1 MLIKKKKNNRVASE
15 FVNAKNAELRSRN
28 DQDQSQK
35 TLLEVYLTSK
45 DLDVKDVVTMVS
57 DMLLA
62 GIDTV
67 ATKHINWSKIQ
78 KCF

>member
-1 MLIKKKKNNRVASE
+1 LE
-15 FVNAKNAELRSRN
+15 FVNAKITELRN
-28 DQDQSQK
+28 KNEQDQSQK

-45 DLDVKDVVTMVS
+45 DLDVKDVVTMVC

-67 ATKHINWSKIQ
+67 TTKHKS
-78 KCF
+78 FS

>member
-1 MLIKKKKNNRVASE
+1 M
-15 FVNAKNAELRSRN
+15 NAKKDDLMQRKIH
-28 DQDQSQK
+28 DQAHK

-45 DLDVKDVVTMVS
+45 DLNVRDVVTMVS

-67 ATKHINWSKIQ
+67 RLKIANSLLYVVN
-78 KCF
+78 